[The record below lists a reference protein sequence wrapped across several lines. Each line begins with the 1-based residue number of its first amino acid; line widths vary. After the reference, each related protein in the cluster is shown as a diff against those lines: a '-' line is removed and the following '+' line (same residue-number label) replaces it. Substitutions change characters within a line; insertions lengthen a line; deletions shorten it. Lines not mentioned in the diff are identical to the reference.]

1 MSDSL
6 FDEKPL
12 VDNLPTSKMKAEKAK
27 KDWKGNSVAYSK
39 TLGASSH
46 CDHDRPE
53 MDYYATEPKAVR
65 LLLELEKF
73 EGKIWECACGEG
85 HLSEEIKKHGYEVR
99 SSDIIDRKYSGRGD
113 CENGEIYDFL
123 SIENTATDM
132 NIITNPPYAYA
143 DDFIVKGME
152 ILQEGKK
159 LALFMPIRY
168 LEGKARK
175 KIFAAY
181 PPKTVYVSSSR
192 LKCAMNGDFEN
203 MKGSAVSYAWY
214 VWVKG
219 YKGDTILKWFN

>member
-1 MSDSL
+1 MDGNL
-6 FDEKPL
+6 FDDIPTCGQLSPSKVKVEK
-12 VDNLPTSKMKAEKAK
+12 VK
-27 KDWKGNSVAYSK
+27 KDWTGNSVAYSK

-53 MDYYATEPKAVR
+53 MDYYATEPKAVK

-73 EGKIWECACGEG
+73 DGRIWEIACGEG
-85 HLSEEIKKHGYEVR
+85 HLSEEIKKHGYEVK
-99 SSDIIDRKYSGRGD
+99 SSDIIDRKY
-113 CENGEIYDFL
+113 GEVYDFL
-123 SIENTATDM
+123 AIENTTTDM

-152 ILQEGKK
+152 VLQEGKK

-168 LEGKARK
+168 LEGKKRK

-192 LKCAMNGDFEN
+192 LACAINGDFAN

-219 YKGDTILKWFN
+219 YKGDTVLKWFN